1 MGSVANLIFGSKS
14 VVLRDERT
22 NGDRR
27 FLLGPYRTQGELIF
41 MGHDLGHGVSSLM
54 GYSEYEWTET
64 VAAVDIPKLTAALN
78 V

>member
-27 FLLGPYRTQGELIF
+27 FLSAHIVRK
-41 MGHDLGHGVSSLM
+41 
-54 GYSEYEWTET
+54 
-64 VAAVDIPKLTAALN
+64 AN
-78 V
+78 